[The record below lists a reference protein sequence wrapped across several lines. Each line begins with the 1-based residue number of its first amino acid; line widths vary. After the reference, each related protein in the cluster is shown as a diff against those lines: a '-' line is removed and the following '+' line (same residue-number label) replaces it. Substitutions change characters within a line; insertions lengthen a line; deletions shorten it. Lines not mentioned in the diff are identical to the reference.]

1 MVMYEVQKRGIT
13 LKPPVLVLIL
23 VWHAHLLYTG
33 TMCMKLYCY
42 ELNTVE
48 ASMSWRH
55 KLSLYGY
62 VRSLKRVITLEP
74 PVLVLILVWHA
85 HLLYTGIMCMKLYC
99 YDSNTVEA
107 SMSWRHNFLYMNITI
122 SKRGITSPNFTKQM
136 SCTFILH
143 IYQVYQLSC
152 LYNWDRRMRL
162 KTATYIRFVTC
173 FRDVA
178 AVLQQSR
185 ESRLSN
191 LT

>member
-1 MVMYEVQKRGIT
+1 MKKGHIYWNPEIDPQKECHG
-13 LKPPVLVLIL
+13 
-23 VWHAHLLYTG
+23 HLLFIGIMHRKYHWVGLKT
-33 TMCMKLYCY
+33 LRQRS
-42 ELNTVE
+42 L
-48 ASMSWRH
+48 RH

-62 VRSLKRVITLEP
+62 VRSLKRGITLEP

-173 FRDVA
+173 FRDIA
-178 AVLQQSR
+178 AVLEQSL
-185 ESRLSN
+185 EYRLSK
-191 LT
+191 LDIMTHDF